1 MLWAAVAA
9 YAALYFALGYVK
21 YAAHRN
27 FVDLGIFAQ
36 TTASAF
42 GCFCNTIE
50 GSHWAFH
57 FSPILYAV
65 GVVVFVW
72 HSALALVAVQA
83 IAGALTAPPIYGIVR
98 RYADRKTALL
108 AALVVLL
115 YPPLAG
121 VVFNDFHENGLAPA
135 AIAWLLWAF
144 DGGYVAATL
153 VFAALALAIKE
164 DQAIFLSAAG
174 AIGAWSYR
182 RDPSRMR
189 LALGVA
195 VAAVALFV
203 LYFAL
208 IQPHANVNPHPHWAP
223 ARFYGWGYGM
233 PNNGLA
239 SAILSALLQRAG
251 YLLLAFVPLLFIPF
265 RSRAIVLAILPLVEV
280 LASLMPTT
288 FTMGTHYA
296 GAWIGYV
303 FFAFAL
309 GVVSIARSDPKRA
322 HRLLY
327 WCIGLCVLEF
337 AIADPLHPG
346 YFLRPPA
353 ARDTRLGRFLR
364 SLPPSID
371 VATQEEAY
379 THLAATDSNAT
390 LLPETIELTSG
401 SAVRACYILIDPDYP
416 DSVRLI
422 EAEPLVKQ
430 LVASGKYAIVTRAE
444 AIVLYRA
451 RSCPSSSSA
460 LRAAAG
466 QSPRISTSL

>member
-1 MLWAAVAA
+1 M
-9 YAALYFALGYVK
+9 
-21 YAAHRN
+21 
-27 FVDLGIFAQ
+27 DLGIFAQ

-65 GVVVFVW
+65 GAVVQVW

-83 IAGALTAPPIYGIVR
+83 IAGALSAPPIYGIVR

-108 AALVVLL
+108 AAIVVLL

-144 DGGYVAATL
+144 DGGYPVATL
-153 VFAALALAIKE
+153 AFAALALAIKE
-164 DQAIFLSAAG
+164 DQALFL
-174 AIGAWSYR
+174 
-182 RDPSRMR
+182 
-189 LALGVA
+189 A
-195 VAAVALFV
+195 VAGSVGAFAYRQDSKRRTLAITVALASFAIFI

-208 IQPHANVNPHPHWAP
+208 IQPHANANPHWAP
-223 ARFYGWGYGM
+223 GRFYVWGYGVS
-233 PNNGLA
+233 NSELG
-239 SAILSALLQRAG
+239 SAIASALLQRAG
-251 YLLLAFVPLLFIPF
+251 YLLLAFVPLLFVPF
-265 RSRAIVLAILPLVEV
+265 RSRTIVLATLPLVEV
-280 LASLMPTT
+280 LASSMSTT
-288 FTMGTHYA
+288 FTMGSHYA
-296 GAWIGYV
+296 GAWAGYV

-309 GVVSIARSDPKRA
+309 GIVTIARSDVRRA
-322 HRLLY
+322 HRMLY

-346 YFLRPPA
+346 YFLHPA
-353 ARDTRLGRFLR
+353 VARDARLDRFLD

-379 THLAATDSNAT
+379 THLAATDPRAT
-390 LLPETIELTSG
+390 LLPEAVELMTG
-401 SAVRACYILIDPDYP
+401 GDIRACYILTDPDYP

-422 EAEPLVKQ
+422 ESGPVVKK
-430 LVASGKYAIVTRAE
+430 LVASGKYVMATRDGG
-444 AIVLYRA
+444 IVLYKA
-451 RSCPSSSSA
+451 RVCPSSSSA
-460 LRAAAG
+460 LPAAFG
-466 QSPRISTSL
+466 QSPLISTSL